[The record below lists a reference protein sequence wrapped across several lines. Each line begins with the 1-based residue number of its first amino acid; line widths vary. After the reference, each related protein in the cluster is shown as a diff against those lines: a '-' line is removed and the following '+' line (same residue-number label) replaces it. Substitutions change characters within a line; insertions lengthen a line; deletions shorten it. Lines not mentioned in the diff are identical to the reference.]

1 MDFGISGKRAL
12 VLASSRGLGLG
23 IAEALAAE
31 GVNVLLCGRTKER
44 LEANCAKINAGGKG
58 KAQYVVADLSE
69 ADVVEKLVAAV
80 GEKLGGI
87 DILIN
92 NTGGPTPGTVADM
105 SVEKLET
112 FFQSMVLRVISLTNA
127 LLPQMKEQGWGRIV
141 TVASSSVIEPVP
153 MLALSNTLR
162 SALVGWSKT
171 LSTEVAGFGI
181 TSNMLLPGRIATD
194 RITELDTAA
203 ANRSGKSFE
212 EVQKASI
219 ASIPA
224 GRLGSVEEFGAT
236 GAFLCSNQAAYISGS
251 LIRVDGGA
259 VKSV

>member
-127 LLPQMKEQGWGRIV
+127 LLPQMKAQGWGRIV